1 MAACQQWTDTPPPFL
16 FWVSTVQPPLN
27 CLFFSCPQAPF
38 STRDERKR
46 KEKAKRSSLKKP
58 QKKPF
63 CWWASRASYSTKSSP
78 VVMPEMLSVTL
89 DVVWESACPRTVQ
102 KHRACS
108 ISVYSSKR
116 ATMVL
121 DAAWK
126 ETFLSFLLKTG
137 LLRQPSPSKSEL
149 RIEETVLIVIMPL
162 FSFSTF
168 FRLLGSFLSPFHPAR
183 NKMEVKIDFL
193 CELWY

>member
-27 CLFFSCPQAPF
+27 CLLFSCPQAPF

-63 CWWASRASYSTKSSP
+63 CWWASRASYSTESSP

-89 DVVWESACPRTVQ
+89 DVVWEFACPRTVQ

-108 ISVYSSKR
+108 ISVYSWKR

-121 DAAWK
+121 DTAWK

-137 LLRQPSPSKSEL
+137 LPLQVRAKDRGDSAHCYHALVLFLYIFSSPRLISLSIPPS
-149 RIEETVLIVIMPL
+149 T
-162 FSFSTF
+162 
-168 FRLLGSFLSPFHPAR
+168 
-183 NKMEVKIDFL
+183 
-193 CELWY
+193 